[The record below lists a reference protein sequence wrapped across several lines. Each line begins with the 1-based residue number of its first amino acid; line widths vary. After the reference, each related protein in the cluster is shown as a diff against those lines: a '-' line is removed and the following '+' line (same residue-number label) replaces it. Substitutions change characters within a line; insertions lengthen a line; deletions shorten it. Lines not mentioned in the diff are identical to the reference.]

1 MTGCFS
7 GGGHGLHLCRHL
19 GSTLLTYP
27 WQLLPLIATNHR
39 YYPDVTVS
47 AAKCLLFGSF
57 EVESDPPKG
66 WKGCES
72 GLHYQCHCMNQSSYR
87 CLWHSVLNQHW
98 YKSEEEKVCIPFF
111 SWIGS
116 SPRGSGFLEMAEFVV
131 TMLKC
136 WTGLDGTLCKHLF
149 YEHCSA
155 VLIKHISPKDFFYPS
170 DWFTESNNC
179 DIIAYILIYPNSIG
193 VCRLDTCFRASN
205 SVAREGLVDSILV
218 AEETK
223 HLELFFVQ
231 TQFLFNLSG

>member
-1 MTGCFS
+1 
-7 GGGHGLHLCRHL
+7 
-19 GSTLLTYP
+19 
-27 WQLLPLIATNHR
+27 
-39 YYPDVTVS
+39 
-47 AAKCLLFGSF
+47 
-57 EVESDPPKG
+57 
-66 WKGCES
+66 
-72 GLHYQCHCMNQSSYR
+72 
-87 CLWHSVLNQHW
+87 
-98 YKSEEEKVCIPFF
+98 
-111 SWIGS
+111 
-116 SPRGSGFLEMAEFVV
+116 
-131 TMLKC
+131 MLKC

-231 TQFLFNLSG
+231 TQFIFNLSPVNDLKPLRRRKNGSSRQPYFCSNSPPEQRSSRPQSPRICSCSTAPAPSDKAEVTKGDCKRTFKGKKSFSSNNSL